1 MKTKI
6 LNRHQ
11 KKCNNNYLNQNK
23 LKKNKKQN
31 LNNKNNN
38 IFKLYRNINLKN

>member
-6 LNRHQ
+6 LNRHL
-11 KKCNNNYLNQNK
+11 KKCNNNYLKQNK

-38 IFKLYRNINLKN
+38 TSKLYKNSNLKN

>member
-1 MKTKI
+1 MKNKI
-6 LNRHQ
+6 LNRHL

-23 LKKNKKQN
+23 LKNNKKQN

-38 IFKLYRNINLKN
+38 KFKLYRNINLKN